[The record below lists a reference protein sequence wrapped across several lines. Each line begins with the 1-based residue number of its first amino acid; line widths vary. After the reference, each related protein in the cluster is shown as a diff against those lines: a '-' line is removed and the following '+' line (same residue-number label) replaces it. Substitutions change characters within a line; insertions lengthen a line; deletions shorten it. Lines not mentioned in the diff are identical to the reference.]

1 MSERTKAQGQVVGKD
16 ASLKMGVGEEWVK
29 EIL

>member
-16 ASLKMGVGEEWVK
+16 ASLKMGGGEWVK